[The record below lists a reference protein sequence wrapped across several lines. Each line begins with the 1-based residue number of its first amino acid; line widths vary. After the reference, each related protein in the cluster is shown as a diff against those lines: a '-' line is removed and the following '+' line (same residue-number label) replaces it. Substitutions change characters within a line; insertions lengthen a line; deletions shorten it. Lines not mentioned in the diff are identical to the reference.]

1 MEKSK
6 NFHNPC
12 QENPKMDKYFCPKS
26 KISLSNYK
34 NKKIQAR
41 LT

>member
-12 QENPKMDKYFCPKS
+12 QENPKMDKYICPKS

-34 NKKIQAR
+34 IKKSR
-41 LT
+41 PD